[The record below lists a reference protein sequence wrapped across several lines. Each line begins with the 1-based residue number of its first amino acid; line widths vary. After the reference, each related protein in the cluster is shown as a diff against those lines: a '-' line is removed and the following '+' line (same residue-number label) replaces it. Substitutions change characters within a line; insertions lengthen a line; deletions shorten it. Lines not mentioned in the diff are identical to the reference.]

1 MNCAQAVRAPGRLAP
16 PPPRRGIFKVGVFY
30 GWNCAVEAQDVVV
43 PVRSTSFR
51 VTKEKIKHKN
61 KLRLASASP
70 RRGEGPPY
78 LLNQK
83 VTFLL
88 DSRSRR
94 EACIATCGCCA
105 LPDRRYGSIVH
116 ILGRSVDRK
125 GAGRRPPN
133 VTFCVTVT
141 RCGGWQQNFVLHY
154 PRGVMIK
161 SYS

>member
-1 MNCAQAVRAPGRLAP
+1 VNCAQAVRAPGRLAP

-30 GWNCAVEAQDVVV
+30 GWNCAVEAQDVV
-43 PVRSTSFR
+43 PVGSTSFH
-51 VTKEKIKHKN
+51 VTKEKIKDKN
-61 KLRLASASP
+61 KLGSP
-70 RRGEGPPY
+70 ARGAGRSPY
-78 LLNQK
+78 FIESK
-83 VTFLL
+83 GHIFTL

-94 EACIATCGCCA
+94 EACIATCGCCT
-105 LPDRRYGSIVH
+105 LPDRRYGSMVH